1 MSNNTKLQLQLS
13 GMSCAGCAKSI
24 ERALQSCDGVTSVH
38 VNFASEVAAVEG
50 RQLQPEQLIAAV
62 KEAGYSAQLVDH
74 SAAQTD
80 PREEAQRRQLLKFI
94 AAALLSLPLLYTMFG
109 HFSWTSGIPVPAVL
123 MNPWLQL
130 LLATPVQFIMG
141 WQFYRGSYHALRNGA
156 ANMDVLVALGTSAA
170 YFYSIYLAWFAP
182 DYHPHEGLYF
192 ETSAVLITLI
202 LLGKWFEA
210 RAKGRSS
217 SAIQKLLQLQPERA
231 LRETASDSTEEVP
244 VAELRRGD
252 IIHVRPGQ
260 AVPTDGKV
268 VSGES
273 AVDESMLTGESMPV
287 AKHADD
293 QVMGGTMNT
302 TGFMR
307 VEVQQLGAETAL
319 AKIVKVV
326 EQAQNSKA
334 PIQRLADR
342 VASIFVPAV
351 LVIAALT
358 MLTWIVL
365 LAPGDWRAA
374 FEATVAVLVIACPC
388 ALGLAT
394 PTSIMAGSGRAAQAG
409 ILFKQSDVLERTQA
423 VDTMV
428 FDKTGTLTQGKPKLT
443 DFELFSQAVPQTT
456 AATLVHAIEQQ
467 SEHPLAQAIVKGL
480 VAHLNADDDANSAP
494 KVQKFTAHQG
504 KGVSAQVDYHGNNH
518 EVWVGSLRL
527 LQEQDVYVN
536 AHAEQ
541 KLSELQNQGKTAMAI
556 AVAGELVAYIAV
568 ADTLR
573 ETSKEALTKLRQ
585 KGLKLVMLT
594 GDNQRT
600 AQTIA
605 DQLGLDEVIAEVLP
619 ADKAEHIKALQA
631 KGATVAM
638 VGDGVNDAPALAV
651 ADIGIAM
658 GTGTDVAIE
667 AADIALMRADLNG
680 LPQALE
686 MSRLTVRNIRQN
698 LFWAFAY
705 NVVGIPIAASGL
717 LAPWLAGGAMALSSV
732 SVVLNA
738 LRLQRVKLSDQ

>member
-1 MSNNTKLQLQLS
+1 MAAETLQLQLS

-24 ERALQSCDGVTSVH
+24 ERALQTCDGVAGVN

-50 RQLQPEQLIAAV
+50 NDLNPEQLIAAV

-74 SAAQTD
+74 SNTSSD
-80 PREEAQRRQLLKFI
+80 PRDDAQQLQLWKFS
-94 AAALLSLPLLYTMFG
+94 AAAVLSLPLLYTMFG
-109 HFSWTSGIPVPAVL
+109 HFSWTSGIPVPDLL
-123 MNPWLQL
+123 MSPWLQL
-130 LLATPVQFIMG
+130 LLATPVQFVMG

-192 ETSAVLITLI
+192 ETSAVLISLI

-231 LRETASDSTEEVP
+231 LRETANDETEEVA
-244 VAELRRGD
+244 VADLKVGD

-260 AVPTDGKV
+260 AIPTDGEV

-273 AVDESMLTGESMPV
+273 AIDESMLTGESMPV
-287 AKHADD
+287 AKHAGDN
-293 QVMGGTMNT
+293 VMGGTMNT

-307 VEVQQLGAETAL
+307 VQVQQVGAETAL
-319 AKIVKVV
+319 AKIVHIV

-358 MLTWIVL
+358 MLAWIVF

-423 VDTMV
+423 IDTIV
-428 FDKTGTLTQGKPKLT
+428 FDKTGTLTEGKPKLT
-443 DFELFSQAVPQTT
+443 DFGLLSQALPQPTV
-456 AATLVHAIEQQ
+456 ATLVQSIEKQ
-467 SEHPLAQAIVKGL
+467 SEHSLAQAIVSGL
-480 VAHLNADDDANSAP
+480 VAHIDDDITASETAT
-494 KVQKFTAHQG
+494 VQQFKAHQG
-504 KGVSAQVDYHGNNH
+504 KGVGAKVNFQSHEYQVLI
-518 EVWVGSLRL
+518 GSLRL
-527 LQEQDVYVN
+527 LKEHDVFVN
-536 AHAEQ
+536 EHAQ
-541 KLSELQNQGKTAMAI
+541 QQLAELQAQGKTAMAI
-556 AVAGELVAYIAV
+556 AIDSELVAYIAV

-573 ETSKEALTKLRQ
+573 NSSKVAVAELRQ
-585 KGLKLVMLT
+585 RGLHLVMLT
-594 GDNQRT
+594 GDNLKT
-600 AQTIA
+600 AQAIA
-605 DQLGLDEVIAEVLP
+605 RELGLDEVIAEVLP
-619 ADKAEHIKALQA
+619 EDKADHIKTLQA

-638 VGDGVNDAPALAV
+638 VGDGINDAPALAV

-667 AADIALMRADLNG
+667 AADIALMRADLRG
-680 LPQALE
+680 LAQALE

-738 LRLQRVKLSDQ
+738 LRLQRVKLNNQ

>member
-1 MSNNTKLQLQLS
+1 MSTESLQLQLQ
-13 GMSCAGCAKSI
+13 GMSCAGCAKTI
-24 ERALQSCDGVTSVH
+24 EQALLSDTNVTKVN

-50 RQLQPEQLIAAV
+50 ANLNSEALIQAV
-62 KEAGYSAQLVDH
+62 KKAGYDASVIDHERGHDEQRYTAQ
-74 SAAQTD
+74 
-80 PREEAQRRQLLKFI
+80 QRQFWKFI
-94 AAALLSLPLLYTMFG
+94 AAAIFSAPLLYTMFG
-109 HFSWTSGIPVPAVL
+109 HFSWTTDVPMPALL
-123 MNPWLQL
+123 MSPWLQL

-141 WQFYRGSYHALRNGA
+141 WQFYRGSYYALRGGA

-182 DYHPHEGLYF
+182 DYHVHEGLYF

-231 LRETASDSTEEVP
+231 LREIGEDQTEEVA
-244 VAELRRGD
+244 VADLQVD
-252 IIHVRPGQ
+252 DVIQVRPGQ
-260 AVPTDGKV
+260 AIPTDGSV
-268 VSGES
+268 LSGES
-273 AVDESMLTGESMPV
+273 AIDESMLTGESMPV
-287 AKHADD
+287 AKHEGDP
-293 QVMGGTMNT
+293 VMGGTMNT
-302 TGFMR
+302 TGFLR
-307 VEVQQLGAETAL
+307 VKVQQVGAETAL

-334 PIQRLADR
+334 PIQRLADK
-342 VASIFVPAV
+342 VASVFVPAV
-351 LVIAALT
+351 LVIALLT
-358 MLTWIVL
+358 L
-365 LAPGDWRAA
+365 LVWLFVIEPGVWRSA

-409 ILFKQSDVLERTQA
+409 ILFKKSEVLERTQA
-423 VDTMV
+423 VDTIV
-428 FDKTGTLTQGKPKLT
+428 FDKTGTLTEGKPKLT
-443 DFELFSQAVPQTT
+443 DFELLSQALQQ
-456 AATLVHAIEQQ
+456 ATVARLVHAIEKQ
-467 SEHPLAQAIVKGL
+467 SEHPLAQAIVAGL
-480 VAHLNADDDANSAP
+480 VAHLDSDIENQTRPNVSD
-494 KVQKFTAHQG
+494 FHAHQG
-504 KGVSAQVDYHGNNH
+504 KGVSANVKYDGHDFA
-518 EVWVGSLRL
+518 VTIGSLRL
-527 LQEQDVYVN
+527 LREQNVVVN
-536 AHAEQ
+536 GDAEQ
-541 KLSELQNQGKTAMAI
+541 KLSELQAQGKTAMAI
-556 AVAGELVAYIAV
+556 AIDAELTAYIAV

-573 ETSKEALTKLRQ
+573 GTSKAALQTLREQ
-585 KGLKLVMLT
+585 GLKLVMLT
-594 GDNQRT
+594 GDNKQT
-600 AQTIA
+600 AQAIA
-605 DQLGLDEVIAEVLP
+605 NELNLDDVIAEVLP
-619 ADKAEHIKALQA
+619 EDKADHIKALQA
-631 KGATVAM
+631 DGSMVAM

-705 NVVGIPIAASGL
+705 NVIGIPIAASGL

-738 LRLQRVKLSDQ
+738 LRLQRVDLNKL

>member
-1 MSNNTKLQLQLS
+1 MATETLQLQLF

-24 ERALQSCDGVTSVH
+24 ERALQSCDGVTNVN
-38 VNFASEVAAVEG
+38 VNFASE
-50 RQLQPEQLIAAV
+50 IAAV
-62 KEAGYSAQLVDH
+62 TGDGLQPKQLLSAVQDAGYSAQLIDR
-74 SAAQTD
+74 SQSSSEDQRDDAQ
-80 PREEAQRRQLLKFI
+80 QLQFFKFL
-94 AAALLSLPLLYTMFG
+94 AAAILSLPLLYTMFG
-109 HFSWTSGIPVPAVL
+109 HFNWTSGIPVPAWL
-123 MNPWLQL
+123 MSPWLQL
-130 LLATPVQFIMG
+130 ALATPVQFIMG

-231 LRETASDSTEEVP
+231 LRELASGDTEEVA
-244 VAELRRGD
+244 VADLKVGD
-252 IIHVRPGQ
+252 VIHVRPGQ
-260 AVPTDGKV
+260 SIPTDGKV
-268 VSGES
+268 ISGES
-273 AVDESMLTGESMPV
+273 AIDESMLTGESMPV
-287 AKHADD
+287 AKHDD
-293 QVMGGTMNT
+293 DMVMGGTMNT
-302 TGFMR
+302 TGFLR
-307 VEVQQLGAETAL
+307 VEVKQVGAETAL
-319 AKIVKVV
+319 AKIIQVV

-358 MLTWIVL
+358 MLTWIVF
-365 LAPGDWRAA
+365 LAPGDWRSA

-423 VDTMV
+423 VDTIV
-428 FDKTGTLTQGKPKLT
+428 FDKTGTLTEGRPKLT
-443 DFELFSQAVPQTT
+443 DFGLFSQALPQATV
-456 AATLVHAIEQQ
+456 ATLVHSLEKQ
-467 SEHPLAQAIVKGL
+467 SEHPLAQAIVNGL
-480 VAHLNADDDANSAP
+480 VAHLADDDRATDAP
-494 KVQKFTAHQG
+494 QIQQFNAHQG
-504 KGVSAQVDYHGNNH
+504 KGVSAKATYHDNTY
-518 EVWVGSLRL
+518 EVFIGSLRL
-527 LQEQDVYVN
+527 LEEQGVHVN
-536 AHAEQ
+536 DHAQ
-541 KLSELQNQGKTAMAI
+541 QLLRELQTQGKTAMAI
-556 AVAGELVAYIAV
+556 AIDGELRAYVAV
-568 ADTLR
+568 ADTIR
-573 ETSKEALTKLRQ
+573 STSKEALRALRRRD
-585 KGLKLVMLT
+585 LKLVMLT
-594 GDNQRT
+594 GDNNHT
-600 AQTIA
+600 AQAIA
-605 DQLGLDEVIAEVLP
+605 QELGLDDVIAEVLP
-619 ADKAEHIKALQA
+619 EDKANHIKKLQA
-631 KGATVAM
+631 TGATVAM
-638 VGDGVNDAPALAV
+638 VGDGINDAPALAV

-680 LPQALE
+680 LAHALE

-705 NVVGIPIAASGL
+705 NVIGIPIAASGL

-738 LRLQRVKLSDQ
+738 LRLQRVKLNRQ

>member
-1 MSNNTKLQLQLS
+1 MANETLQLQLS

-24 ERALQSCDGVTSVH
+24 ERALQSCAGVTGVN

-50 RQLQPEQLIAAV
+50 KNLQAEQLIAAV
-62 KEAGYSAQLVDH
+62 KDAGYSAQLIDH
-74 SAAQTD
+74 NKSQDDLREDAQ
-80 PREEAQRRQLLKFI
+80 QRQFLKFSASAI
-94 AAALLSLPLLYTMFG
+94 LSLPLLYTMFG
-109 HFSWTSGIPVPAVL
+109 HFSWTSGIPVPDLL
-123 MNPWLQL
+123 MSPWLQL
-130 LLATPVQFIMG
+130 LLATPVQFVMG

-231 LRETASDSTEEVP
+231 LREVANDETEEVA
-244 VAELRRGD
+244 VAELNVED

-260 AVPTDGKV
+260 AIPTDGKV
-268 VSGES
+268 ISGES
-273 AVDESMLTGESMPV
+273 AIDESMLTGESMPV
-287 AKHADD
+287 AKHAGDN
-293 QVMGGTMNT
+293 VMGGTMNT

-307 VEVQQLGAETAL
+307 VQVQQVGAETAL
-319 AKIVKVV
+319 AKIVRVV

-358 MLTWIVL
+358 MLTWIVF

-409 ILFKQSDVLERTQA
+409 ILFKQSDVLERAQA
-423 VDTMV
+423 IDTIV
-428 FDKTGTLTQGKPKLT
+428 FDKTGTLTEGKPKLT
-443 DFELFSQAVPQTT
+443 DFGLFSQALPQTT
-456 AATLVHAIEQQ
+456 VATFVQSIEKQ
-467 SEHPLAQAIVKGL
+467 SEHPLAQAIVNGL
-480 VAHLNADDDANSAP
+480 VAHIDDDLPASDAP
-494 KVQKFTAHQG
+494 AVQQFKAHQG
-504 KGVSAQVDYHGNNH
+504 KGVSAQVSFESH
-518 EVWVGSLRL
+518 EHQVLVGSLRL
-527 LQEQDVYVN
+527 LQEQEVYLN
-536 AHAEQ
+536 DHAQQ
-541 KLSELQNQGKTAMAI
+541 KLSELQAQGKTAMAI
-556 AVAGELVAYIAV
+556 AIDGELVAYIAV

-573 ETSKEALTKLRQ
+573 ETSKAAVAELRQ
-585 KGLKLVMLT
+585 RGLSLVMLT
-594 GDNQRT
+594 GDNHKT
-600 AQTIA
+600 AQAIA
-605 DQLGLDEVIAEVLP
+605 RELDLDDVIAEVLP
-619 ADKAEHIKALQA
+619 EDKADHIKALQA
-631 KGATVAM
+631 KGAAVAM

-667 AADIALMRADLNG
+667 AADIALMRADLRG
-680 LPQALE
+680 LAQALE

-705 NVVGIPIAASGL
+705 NVIGIPIAASGL

-738 LRLQRVKLSDQ
+738 LRLQRVKLNNQ

>member
-1 MSNNTKLQLQLS
+1 MANNTIQLQLS

-24 ERALQSCDGVTSVH
+24 ERALQSCDGVQSVN

-50 RQLQPEQLIAAV
+50 SDLKTAQLLAAV
-62 KEAGYSAQLVDH
+62 KDAGYHAELIDHEREQSDPRDAAQQKQLV
-74 SAAQTD
+74 
-80 PREEAQRRQLLKFI
+80 KFI
-94 AAALLSLPLLYTMFG
+94 AAAILSLPLLYTMFG
-109 HFSWTSGIPVPAVL
+109 HFSWTSGIPVPDML

-130 LLATPVQFIMG
+130 LLATPVQFIIG
-141 WQFYRGSYHALRNGA
+141 RQFYRGSYHALRNGA

-182 DYHPHEGLYF
+182 DYHPHDGLYF

-217 SAIQKLLQLQPERA
+217 SAIQKLLQLQPEQA
-231 LRETASDSTEEVP
+231 LRELENGDTEEVA
-244 VAELRRGD
+244 VSDLKVGD
-252 IIHVRPGQ
+252 TIQVRPGQ

-268 VSGES
+268 LSGES
-273 AVDESMLTGESMPV
+273 AIDESMLTGESMPV
-287 AKHADD
+287 AKHQGDK
-293 QVMGGTMNT
+293 VMGGTLNT
-302 TGFMR
+302 TGFVR
-307 VEVQQLGAETAL
+307 VEVQQVGAQTAL

-358 MLTWIVL
+358 MLIWIVF

-409 ILFKQSDVLERTQA
+409 ILFKQSEVLERTQA
-423 VDTMV
+423 IDTIV
-428 FDKTGTLTQGKPKLT
+428 FDKTGTLTEGQPKLT
-443 DFELFSQAVPQTT
+443 DFNLFSQALPQTT
-456 AATLVHAIEQQ
+456 VASLVQALERQ

-480 VAHLNADDDANSAP
+480 DAHLNADDSPNKRP
-494 KVQKFTAHQG
+494 EVHQFQAHKG
-504 KGVSAQVDYHGNNH
+504 KGVSASLSGPNESFKVMVGN
-518 EVWVGSLRL
+518 LRL
-527 LQEQDVYVN
+527 LREHEIVVHE
-536 AHAEQ
+536 HAEQ
-541 KLSELQNQGKTAMAI
+541 ELSELQEQGKTAMAI
-556 AVAGELVAYIAV
+556 AIDNELVAYVAV
-568 ADTLR
+568 ADTIR
-573 ETSKEALTKLRQ
+573 ETSQQALQTLR
-585 KGLKLVMLT
+585 KRGLRLLMLT
-594 GDNQRT
+594 GDNNRT
-600 AQTIA
+600 AAAIA
-605 DQLGLDEVIAEVLP
+605 ADLGIDDVIAEVLP
-619 ADKAEHIKALQA
+619 EDKADHIKDLQA

-638 VGDGVNDAPALAV
+638 VGDGINDAPALAV

-680 LPQALE
+680 IAQALE

-705 NVVGIPIAASGL
+705 NVIGIPIAASGL

-738 LRLQRVKLSDQ
+738 LRLQRVKLSDR